1 MPDSIIRVLDIA
13 IGGLL
18 TGGIYALIAMGL
30 SLQYGV
36 ARVLNIAHG
45 EFIMLGAFTT
55 WTLYTVF
62 GINPLLTLA
71 MIGPVVF
78 AVGFLLHRTMF
89 TRLRVMAP
97 NQDVYTSNSML
108 ATFGLLF
115 IIQNLAGLGWGA
127 NLRAYSFMAQGVDIF
142 GATFAANRLVSLG
155 FAVGIGL
162 AFYLF
167 LIRTRMG
174 KAIRAAAQDPATAGL
189 MGVNIN
195 RVLAICFGLGAVMAA
210 LAGTLLS
217 MRIPITTTMGM
228 NYTIIAIIVVVLGGL
243 GSIPG
248 SFIGGFILGII
259 GTIVNYIE
267 PSLSMA
273 AYYFIFMLLLLVRP
287 KGIFGIRV
295 SPYNPGRFSDFAS
308 LWLALYDHI
317 NDRHLDVHHPDG
329 ELGYLFRSQRLPVA
343 GFGGIFRD
351 RHIYFGYIA
360 ADQGGGLTR
369 AAGGIYC
376 RCHQFRSGC
385 SRRRFDAEAE
395 RYIFCYFHLR
405 TC

>member
-1 MPDSIIRVLDIA
+1 MFERILDIA

-55 WTLYTVF
+55 FSLYTVF

-89 TRLRVMAP
+89 TRLRVAAP
-97 NQDVYTSNSML
+97 NPDVYVANSML
-108 ATFGLLF
+108 ATFGLMF
-115 IIQNLAGLGWGA
+115 IIQNLALLGWGA
-127 NLRAYSFMAQGVDIF
+127 DLRSYTYLSFGVDLF

-155 FAVGIGL
+155 FAIGIGV

-174 KAIRAAAQDPATAGL
+174 KAIRASAQDPATAGL

-217 MRIPITTTMGM
+217 MRIPITPTMGL
-228 NYTIIAIIVVVLGGL
+228 NYTVIAIIVVVLGGL

-287 KGIFGIRV
+287 KGIFGK
-295 SPYNPGRFSDFAS
+295 
-308 LWLALYDHI
+308 
-317 NDRHLDVHHPDG
+317 
-329 ELGYLFRSQRLPVA
+329 
-343 GFGGIFRD
+343 
-351 RHIYFGYIA
+351 
-360 ADQGGGLTR
+360 
-369 AAGGIYC
+369 
-376 RCHQFRSGC
+376 
-385 SRRRFDAEAE
+385 
-395 RYIFCYFHLR
+395 
-405 TC
+405 